1 MKSLKTAIS
10 IPEDI
15 YRDAED
21 AAEKLGMT
29 RSGLYSAA
37 VADFLNRYRKDDI
50 RTKLNEVH
58 AAGSP
63 GIDPALVVMQF
74 ASLPKEEW

>member
-21 AAEKLGMT
+21 AAKRLGMT
-29 RSGLYSAA
+29 RSRLYSEA
-37 VADFLNRYRKDDI
+37 VADYLNRYRKEDVKA
-50 RTKLNEVH
+50 RLNEVH
-58 AAGSP
+58 ASRSTCV
-63 GIDPALVVMQF
+63 DPVLAAMQL